1 MTSVNVFPRVETH
14 QKVVNF
20 SGVQQLFLQSTPALP
35 LLTMKSLSLL
45 VLTFICTIVHCGLT
59 NDQLLKTVQNSKH
72 KLLTLNDENYE
83 SILNG
88 PRDYHV
94 VALLTSNS
102 PQINCVLCHQI
113 SPELEIVA
121 DSWVKDH
128 PKGIK
133 LEENEEETT
142 ETKDKK
148 TQAKNIY
155 FFKAE
160 FAESKKLFSLFELNT
175 IPKIFHF
182 KPTKALGPKNFLHE
196 KQEYQFFQ
204 GDHKTLML
212 NWVQDVTGQKI
223 TLYVPID
230 NTKLIIHAIIG
241 FVSMFLLKRY
251 RKYVGKALTS
261 KLSWCIV
268 SLISVLLFTTGYMF
282 NQIRG
287 SPYVLEHADGRT
299 DYFAPGQQTQFGIE
313 TQIMSFVYGVLS
325 ILVIILIKRAPE
337 IKNDSISLILVS
349 VVSLLIFVL
358 FSLLLSIFGLKGMGF
373 PYRFIRFF

>member
-1 MTSVNVFPRVETH
+1 MR
-14 QKVVNF
+14 
-20 SGVQQLFLQSTPALP
+20 
-35 LLTMKSLSLL
+35 SLSVL
-45 VLTFICTIVHCGLT
+45 VLTFICAIVHCGLT
-59 NDQLLKTVQNSKH
+59 NDQLLKKVHSSKH
-72 KLLTLNDENYE
+72 KVLTLNDENYE

-94 VALLTSNS
+94 VALLSSNS

-113 SPELEIVA
+113 SPEFEIVA

-128 PKGIK
+128 AKGITI
-133 LEENEEETT
+133 EQEEEESEAAATSNS
-142 ETKDKK
+142 KDHQKIE
-148 TQAKNIY
+148 AKNIY
-155 FFKAE
+155 FFKSE

-182 KPTKALGPKNFLHE
+182 KPTKALGPRNFLRE

-223 TLYVPID
+223 NLHIPID
-230 NTKLIIHAIIG
+230 NTKLIVHAVIG

-251 RKYVGKALTS
+251 RKNVGKALTS

-299 DYFAPGQQTQFGIE
+299 EYFAPGQQTQFGIE
-313 TQIMSFVYGVLS
+313 TQIMSFIYGTLS

-337 IKNDSISLILVS
+337 IKNESISLILVS
-349 VVSLLIFVL
+349 VISLLIFL
-358 FSLLLSIFGLKGMGF
+358 MFSLLLSIFGFKGMGF
-373 PYRFIRFF
+373 PYRFLRFF

>member
-1 MTSVNVFPRVETH
+1 MRSV
-14 QKVVNF
+14 
-20 SGVQQLFLQSTPALP
+20 
-35 LLTMKSLSLL
+35 SLL
-45 VLTFICTIVHCGLT
+45 LLTFICTIVQCALT
-59 NDQLLKTVQNSKH
+59 NEQLLKTVQNSKH

-83 SILNG
+83 SILKG

-94 VALLTSNS
+94 VALLTSQS

-113 SPELEIVA
+113 TPELEIVA

-133 LEENEEETT
+133 IEQEEE
-142 ETKDKK
+142 EGESNKK
-148 TQAKNIY
+148 IVAKNIY
-155 FFKAE
+155 FFKSE

-182 KPTKALGPKNFLHE
+182 KPTKAPGPKNFLHE

-204 GDHKTLML
+204 GDHKSLML

-223 TLYVPID
+223 NLYVPID

-241 FVSMFLLKRY
+241 FVSVFLLKRY
-251 RKYVGKALTS
+251 RTYVGKALTS

-268 SLISVLLFTTGYMF
+268 SLITVLLFTTGYMF

-287 SPYVLEHADGRT
+287 SPYVLEHADGKT

-313 TQIMSFVYGVLS
+313 TQIMSFLYGILS

-358 FSLLLSIFGLKGMGF
+358 FSLVLSIFGLKGMGF

>member
-1 MTSVNVFPRVETH
+1 
-14 QKVVNF
+14 
-20 SGVQQLFLQSTPALP
+20 
-35 LLTMKSLSLL
+35 MKSLTLL
-45 VLTFICTIVHCGLT
+45 VLAFICTIVHCGLT

-83 SILNG
+83 TILNG
-88 PRDYHV
+88 PRDYHI

-113 SPELEIVA
+113 APELEIVA

-133 LEENEEETT
+133 LEEKEEEGEEGTSKDN
-142 ETKDKK
+142 KDKRV
-148 TQAKNIY
+148 QAKNIY

-160 FAESKKLFSLFELNT
+160 FAESKKLFALFELNT

-182 KPTKALGPKNFLHE
+182 KPTKALGPKNFLRE
-196 KQEYQFFQ
+196 REEYQFFQ

-212 NWVQDVTGQKI
+212 NWVQDVTGQKLNLHI
-223 TLYVPID
+223 PID
-230 NTKLIIHAIIG
+230 NTKLIIHALIG

-268 SLISVLLFTTGYMF
+268 SLIAVLLFITGYMF

-287 SPYVLEHADGRT
+287 TPYVLEHQDGRT

-313 TQIMSFVYGVLS
+313 TQIMSFVYGILS
-325 ILVIILIKRAPE
+325 ILVIILVKRAPE
-337 IKNDSISLILVS
+337 IKNDSVALILVS

>member
-1 MTSVNVFPRVETH
+1 MR
-14 QKVVNF
+14 
-20 SGVQQLFLQSTPALP
+20 
-35 LLTMKSLSLL
+35 SLSLL
-45 VLTFICTIVHCGLT
+45 VITFICAIVHCGLT
-59 NDQLLKTVQNSKH
+59 NDQLLKRVQSSKH
-72 KLLTLNDENYE
+72 KVLTLNDENYE

-88 PRDYHV
+88 PRDYHI
-94 VALLTSNS
+94 VALLSSNS
-102 PQINCVLCHQI
+102 AQINCVLCHQI
-113 SPELEIVA
+113 SPEFEIVA

-128 PKGIK
+128 AKGITI
-133 LEENEEETT
+133 ENEEEEST
-142 ETKDKK
+142 EGKDKK
-148 TQAKNIY
+148 IQAKNIY
-155 FFKAE
+155 FFKSE
-160 FAESKKLFSLFELNT
+160 FAESKKMFSLFELNT

-182 KPTKALGPKNFLHE
+182 KPTKALGPRNFLRE

-223 TLYVPID
+223 NLHVPVD

-241 FVSMFLLKRY
+241 FVSVFLLKRY
-251 RKYVGKALTS
+251 RKYIGRSLGS
-261 KLSWCIV
+261 RLSWCIA

-313 TQIMSFVYGVLS
+313 TQIMSFVYGILS

-337 IKNDSISLILVS
+337 IKNESVSLILVS
-349 VVSLLIFVL
+349 VASLLIFL
-358 FSLLLSIFGLKGMGF
+358 MFSLLLSIFGIKSMGF